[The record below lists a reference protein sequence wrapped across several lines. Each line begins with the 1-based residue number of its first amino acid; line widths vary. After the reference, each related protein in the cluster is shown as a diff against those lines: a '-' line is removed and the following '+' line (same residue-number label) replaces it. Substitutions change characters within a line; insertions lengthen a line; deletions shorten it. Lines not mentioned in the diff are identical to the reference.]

1 MSVIEIIEFTTHP
14 NVELRELEHALA
26 ALDHELRDIGGFQ
39 SCHLYRAADVDDG
52 WILDYRWD
60 TLTTAQTSMGKVAGT
75 DAFTHLMAL
84 VNKPETMRMTYGT
97 PE

>member
-14 NVELRELEHALA
+14 NVERRDLEHALE
-26 ALDHELRDIGGFQ
+26 ALDHELRAIGGFQ
-39 SCHLYRAADVDDG
+39 SRDLYRAADVDDG

-60 TLTTAQTSMGKVAGT
+60 TLTTAQTSMGMVAGT
-75 DAFTHLMAL
+75 DAFTHLMTL
-84 VNKPETMRMTYGT
+84 INKPETMRMTYGT